1 MYVVGV
7 FMAKTWSDIWKMEEL
22 YRSVERWM
30 IKVGSRSGS
39 KATKSNYLYRLRSYC
54 EKIGNNPDELIEE
67 RKKHLSS
74 SDEHVKRQHEEIL
87 MKYFNGMS
95 DNSTRSNAVGHFK
108 TIKSFY
114 KANYVDLKA
123 DTPRTW
129 TTMTDRVPSIED
141 IKKMVDVSK
150 SPLERAVLLFSAQS
164 GQRVG
169 IVTAMTYGM
178 FREALNNGES
188 PIDIHV
194 SGDIR
199 GEGDKRINKN
209 RLNYTFFVGADTI
222 NALKTYIEHMR
233 VIGYTYKDDSPLF
246 VSDRKFRR
254 FAGTKDKKATFARV
268 DREAMNKIIR
278 RCAVSAGLMDKE
290 GIVTPGGTKR
300 YPIHFHC
307 MRKFW
312 QTAME
317 QAGIAKPWYEFMMGH
332 SLGEL
337 DRAYSRP
344 TVEQLRDA
352 YTRAESYMNIS
363 RLNIPDLDRLKKDMM
378 LSLIRQQCQLVGF
391 DPTRIAINK
400 KDEIGEDLTI
410 DQEIEVLQQVILEVT
425 MKKKVENNNH
435 EHKVVTED
443 DLTDYLNKGWE
454 MVSELSNGK
463 IVLKS
468 PFPNGVK

>member
-1 MYVVGV
+1 
-7 FMAKTWSDIWKMEEL
+7 MAKTWSNIWEMEEQFS
-22 YRSVERWM
+22 SVERWM
-30 IKVGSRSGS
+30 TKVGSRTGS
-39 KATKSNYLYRLRSYC
+39 KATKRNYLYRLRRFY
-54 EKIGNNPDELIEE
+54 EKIGKNPDELIEE

-74 SDEHVKRQHEEIL
+74 SDEHIKRQHEEIL
-87 MKYFNGMS
+87 MKYFNDMS

-129 TTMTDRVPSIED
+129 TTMTDRVPSVED
-141 IKKMVDVSK
+141 IKKMIDVSK

-169 IVTAMTYGM
+169 IVSAMTYGM
-178 FREALNNGES
+178 LREALDNGEN
-188 PIDIHV
+188 PISIHV

-199 GEGDKRINKN
+199 GRGGIKVNKN
-209 RLNYTFFVGADTI
+209 RLNYSFFIGADTI

-233 VIGYTYKDDSPLF
+233 VIGYTFKDESPLF
-246 VSDRKFRR
+246 MSDRKYRD
-254 FAGTKDKKATFARV
+254 FAGTKDTKASFKMV
-268 DREAMNKIIR
+268 DREALNKIIR
-278 RCAVSAGLMDKE
+278 RSAVRAGLMDKD
-290 GIVTPGGTKR
+290 GIDTPGGMKR

-317 QAGIAKPWYEFMMGH
+317 QAGIAKPWYEYMMGH

-352 YTRAESYMNIS
+352 YARAESYMNVS

-378 LSLIRQQCQLVGF
+378 LSLIRQQCQIVGF
-391 DPTRIAINK
+391 DPGRIAINK

-410 DQEIEVLQQVILEVT
+410 DQEIEVLQQAILDVT
-425 MKKKVENNNH
+425 IKKKVENNNH

-443 DLTDYLNKGWE
+443 DLTDYLNKGWVI
-454 MVSELSNGK
+454 VSELSNGK

-468 PFPNGVK
+468 PFPNGVG